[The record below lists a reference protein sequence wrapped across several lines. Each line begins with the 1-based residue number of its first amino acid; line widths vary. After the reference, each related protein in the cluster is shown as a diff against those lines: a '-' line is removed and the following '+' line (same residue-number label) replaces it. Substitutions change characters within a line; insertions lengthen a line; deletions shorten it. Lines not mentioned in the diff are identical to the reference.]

1 MLFNFSITLSISQIR
16 RVNRAWVLPHS
27 FPEQFISISLSI
39 LQMGGLGREKLSD
52 CPEQELESAP
62 ALGSSTLILNH

>member
-1 MLFNFSITLSISQIR
+1 MVFNFSITLSISQIL

-27 FPEQFISISLSI
+27 FSEKFISISLSI

-52 CPEQELESAP
+52 RPEQELESETAQ
-62 ALGSSTLILNH
+62 ALYSHP